1 MTAHHV
7 FSGWAGTYFGYI
19 FNIINV
25 NTHNEG
31 AGHAGNSS
39 GHHSFNFHYENR
51 NTTLII
57 LTNYGF
63 IDIFELAHG
72 QIEPILFDEKSR

>member
-7 FSGWAGTYFGYI
+7 FTGWEGTYFGYV
-19 FNIINV
+19 FHIINV
-25 NTHNEG
+25 NMHKEG
-31 AGHAGNSS
+31 VGHAGNSS
-39 GHHSFNFHYENR
+39 GHHSFNFYYKNR
-51 NTTLII
+51 DTTLII

-72 QIEPILFDEKSR
+72 QIERILFDE